1 MTNLSLTC
9 LRVNRTMR
17 RNKVYIR
24 WALPVWIILVAVLL
38 LTSCAPESTHEPIM
52 TTEPEPAVT
61 ASPVPV
67 APDVG
72 EHPVNIQPDRPDD
85 IWIVTEDEGDM
96 PYVIVTPK
104 PQWQRSGSPSDSMML
119 WNVSSLSKEIFELT
133 NDVREQNGLNRLTYA
148 EDLQDEADTR
158 AYECSVQFSHTR
170 PDGSS
175 CHDIVTKDYYV
186 TGENLIL
193 VDKPIASAENIM
205 ARWMLSKGHRDNIL
219 LPEFTELAVGVY
231 EHRGTVYAAQIFL
244 GE

>member
-17 RNKVYIR
+17 RNKAYIR

-38 LTSCAPESTHEPIM
+38 LTSCAPESTLEPIM
-52 TTEPEPAVT
+52 TTEPEPAAT
-61 ASPVPV
+61 ASPIPSS
-67 APDVG
+67 
-72 EHPVNIQPDRPDD
+72 ETWN
-85 IWIVTEDEGDM
+85 WYEDEDDM

-104 PQWQRSGSPSDSMML
+104 PQAPRPGSGKPFDYGASYSA
-119 WNVSSLSKEIFELT
+119 SSLAMEIFDLT
-133 NDVREQNGLNRLTYA
+133 NGVREENGLCRLAYA
-148 EDLQDEADTR
+148 EDLQDAADTR
-158 AYECSVQFSHTR
+158 AYECSIQFSHTR

-186 TGENLIL
+186 TGENLVL
-193 VDKPIASAENIM
+193 VDKPIATAENIM
-205 ARWMLSKGHRDNIL
+205 SRWMVSKGHRDNIL

-231 EHRGTVYAAQIFL
+231 EHRGRIYAAQIFL